1 MYEKTSEQGFVRDSK
16 SGVILNTRIGE
27 FEAIKTRRRAQKK
40 QVDLEERV
48 RVLENEVRNLKE
60 LLCSR

>member
-60 LLCSR
+60 LLCLR